1 LKGDDIIVSGNKIHN
16 EKSYDNMDMIYVS
29 GYNITVKDN
38 VIYDNSNSDLYSRA
52 AIGCQGSYEFN
63 PDSINIVNN
72 TIVNNEY
79 GIYCYDFSDGDQV
92 KVKNNIIIDNFTG
105 IKDNSNVVNIQYCDA
120 FDNNTDYQGC
130 SPGIGCIS
138 TDPIFADP
146 ANDDYSLTW
155 NSDNISPCIDAGDP
169 DMTGDA
175 DGTPPDIGAKTAVSH
190 SYFNNQYDNEVLDNA
205 EWISFPALNTITNG
219 ATEALFV
226 LENQELINSNAT
238 QDDDILDYVEYMYIQ
253 EIWFDDIWHNTLGNF
268 ESKQGY
274 KIQLRDDNDSIPIG
288 ITGIWEDPSEPIQLY
303 ANQTNWIGCSLEEP
317 ASISEAFSSI
327 EDEWISIESE
337 HWAVY
342 RQIDDWNH
350 IRGTVNPGELYIVNV
365 DTDCEL
371 VWDDSGTPVDP
382 YTKEKTD
389 YFTYEKKLEYMSITV
404 DTVYGDNP
412 DEIAVYEGDE
422 CLGAS
427 KVDGEYPVQIL
438 AYPPDAGS
446 KDGSIDFML
455 YYNNSK
461 NKAKAVNNYTVY
473 NTKFSAYVN
482 KPVAYNQNNYTAV
495 RLNTGENIDPNLDF
509 AIFGNYPNPIT
520 EGVTHISFAP
530 DKDAEETEIRIYN
543 IRGQLVRELDCNKPG
558 YNKEGL
564 PTVSWDCKDSRGNHV
579 QSGVYF
585 YKLTS
590 GKKRAVSKMVIVK

>member
-1 LKGDDIIVSGNKIHN
+1 
-16 EKSYDNMDMIYVS
+16 
-29 GYNITVKDN
+29 
-38 VIYDNSNSDLYSRA
+38 
-52 AIGCQGSYEFN
+52 
-63 PDSINIVNN
+63 
-72 TIVNNEY
+72 
-79 GIYCYDFSDGDQV
+79 
-92 KVKNNIIIDNFTG
+92 
-105 IKDNSNVVNIQYCDA
+105 
-120 FDNNTDYQGC
+120 
-130 SPGIGCIS
+130 
-138 TDPIFADP
+138 
-146 ANDDYSLTW
+146 
-155 NSDNISPCIDAGDP
+155 
-169 DMTGDA
+169 
-175 DGTPPDIGAKTAVSH
+175 
-190 SYFNNQYDNEVLDNA
+190 
-205 EWISFPALNTITNG
+205 
-219 ATEALFV
+219 
-226 LENQELINSNAT
+226 
-238 QDDDILDYVEYMYIQ
+238 
-253 EIWFDDIWHNTLGNF
+253 
-268 ESKQGY
+268 
-274 KIQLRDDNDSIPIG
+274 
-288 ITGIWEDPSEPIQLY
+288 
-303 ANQTNWIGCSLEEP
+303 
-317 ASISEAFSSI
+317 
-327 EDEWISIESE
+327 
-337 HWAVY
+337 
-342 RQIDDWNH
+342 
-350 IRGTVNPGELYIVNV
+350 
-365 DTDCEL
+365 
-371 VWDDSGTPVDP
+371 
-382 YTKEKTD
+382 
-389 YFTYEKKLEYMSITV
+389 
-404 DTVYGDNP
+404 
-412 DEIAVYEGDE
+412 GDE